1 MFSSDCCFM
10 NCMQVSQEAGQ
21 VVWSSRLFKIFPQFV
36 VICTVKDFG
45 IVNEADIDVFL
56 ELLCF
61 LYDPTNVGNLIS
73 VSSSFLNP
81 AWTSGS
87 SQFMYFWNVAW
98 GFWAEYYACEMS
110 TTVHFNILWHY
121 PFWGQGW
128 KLTFSSLVATAE
140 LSKFADILSAT
151 L

>member
-1 MFSSDCCFM
+1 M

-87 SQFMYFWNVAW
+87 SQFMYF
-98 GFWAEYYACEMS
+98 
-110 TTVHFNILWHY
+110 
-121 PFWGQGW
+121 
-128 KLTFSSLVATAE
+128 
-140 LSKFADILSAT
+140 
-151 L
+151 